1 MQLSRVQV
9 FTNLVPYQGV
19 CGVKKNARCPN
30 RMTKLAERV
39 EQNPSI
45 TVHLARSGRVTSLF
59 SFNNGYEKQGD
70 NSLLYYA
77 HYVI

>member
-1 MQLSRVQV
+1 MELSRVQV

-45 TVHLARSGRVTSLF
+45 TVHLARSGRVSLF